1 MVMIKAQLS
10 ELSGSWDW
18 DRSKSKGK
26 GYLLDGMHGVK
37 GKQCSNKQ

>member
-18 DRSKSKGK
+18 DRSESKGK
-26 GYLLDGMHGVK
+26 GYSLDSMHGVK